1 MTTDMRE
8 FGGKVALIT
17 GTTGIALATARR
29 LAAGGAS
36 IVACG
41 IVEDANAALR
51 AELEQ
56 SGAKA
61 LVLTVDVAERDQVRD
76 AVAAGV
82 GCFGGLDI
90 IVNSAA
96 VHPYGTATTTDFETW
111 NRAMAVNVG
120 SIYLTA
126 HFGIPEMIGRGGG
139 AIVNVSSVQG
149 FACQQDVAAYATT
162 KGAIH
167 TLTRSLALDY
177 ARAGVRVNS
186 VSPGSIRTPIL
197 ERAARAGA
205 GPDVDVEAAFR
216 RFGEAH
222 PLGRIGEPEE
232 VAELIAF
239 LCSSKA
245 SFCTGADYRI
255 DGGLTAGIGVK

>member
-1 MTTDMRE
+1 MSE
-8 FGGKVALIT
+8 FSGKVALIT

-29 LAAGGAS
+29 LASGGAA

-41 IVEDANAALR
+41 IVKEANAALQ
-51 AELEQ
+51 AELVD
-56 SGAKA
+56 A
-61 LVLTVDVAERDQVRD
+61 LVLTADVSVPDQVRD
-76 AVAAGV
+76 AVAAGADR
-82 GCFGGLDI
+82 FGGLDI
-90 IVNSAA
+90 VVNSAA
-96 VHPYGTATTTDFETW
+96 VHPYGTATSTDFETW
-111 NRAMAVNVG
+111 NKAMSVNIG

-126 HFGIPEMIGRGGG
+126 HFGIPEMIKRGGG

-149 FACQQDVAAYATT
+149 FACQQNVAAYATT

-177 ARAGVRVNS
+177 ARSGIRVNS

-197 ERAARAGA
+197 EKAARGENGTDA
-205 GPDVDVEAAFR
+205 DVEAAYK

-222 PLGRIGEPEE
+222 PIGRIGEPEE

-245 SFCTGADYRI
+245 GFCTGADYKI

>member
-1 MTTDMRE
+1 MKD
-8 FGGKVALIT
+8 FNGKVALVT
-17 GTTGIALATARR
+17 GTTGIGLATARR
-29 LAAGGAS
+29 LAAGGGA
-36 IVACG
+36 IIACG
-41 IVEDANAALR
+41 IDRSANAAMR
-51 AELEQ
+51 AELASSEA
-56 SGAKA
+56 GV
-61 LVLTVDVAERDQVRD
+61 LVMDTDVSVSDQVRD

-82 GCFGGLDI
+82 ERFGGLDV

-96 VHPYGTATTTDFETW
+96 VHPYGTATSTDFETW
-111 NRAMAVNVG
+111 NTTMSVNVG

-126 HFGIPEMIGRGGG
+126 HFGIPEMIRRGGG
-139 AIVNVSSVQG
+139 AIVNVASVQG
-149 FACQQDVAAYATT
+149 FACQQNVAAYATT

-167 TLTRSLALDY
+167 TLTRSLALDH
-177 ARAGVRVNS
+177 AAAGIRVNS

-197 ERAARAGA
+197 EKAARGENGSDA
-205 GPDVDVEAAFR
+205 DVEEAYR
-216 RFGEAH
+216 RFGAAH

-245 SFCTGADYRI
+245 GFCTGADYKI

>member
-1 MTTDMRE
+1 MEDFE
-8 FGGKVALIT
+8 GKVALVT
-17 GTTGIALATARR
+17 GTTGIGLATARR
-29 LAAGGAS
+29 LAAGGAA
-36 IVACG
+36 IIACG
-41 IVEDANAALR
+41 IDRAANAAMQ
-51 AELEQ
+51 ADLES
-56 SGAKA
+56 SGAGV
-61 LVLTVDVAERDQVRD
+61 LVIGADVSVPDQVRD

-82 GCFGGLDI
+82 ERFGGLDI

-96 VHPYGTATTTDFETW
+96 VHPYGTAVSTDFETW
-111 NRAMAVNVG
+111 NKAMSVNVG

-126 HFGIPEMIGRGGG
+126 HFGIPEMIRRGGG
-139 AIVNVSSVQG
+139 AIVNVASVQG
-149 FACQQDVAAYATT
+149 HACQQNVAAYATT

-177 ARAGVRVNS
+177 ARSGIRVNS

-197 ERAARAGA
+197 EKAARGENGTDA
-205 GPDVDVEAAFR
+205 DVEVAYK

-222 PLGRIGEPEE
+222 PIGRIGEPEE

-239 LCSSKA
+239 LCSAKA
-245 SFCTGADYRI
+245 GFCTGADYKI

>member
-1 MTTDMRE
+1 MSDFE
-8 FGGKVALIT
+8 NKVALIT

-29 LAAGGAS
+29 LAQGGAA
-36 IVACG
+36 IIGCG
-41 IVEDANAALR
+41 IDRAANAAMQEGLVK
-51 AELEQ
+51 A
-56 SGAKA
+56 GAKA
-61 LVLTVDVAERDQVRD
+61 LVQTVDVSVSDQVRD

-82 GCFGGLDI
+82 ERFGGIDI

-96 VHPYGTATTTDFETW
+96 VHPYGTATTTDWETW
-111 NRAMAVNVG
+111 NRAMTVNVG

-126 HFGIPEMIGRGGG
+126 HFGIPEMVKRGGG
-139 AIVNVSSVQG
+139 AIVNVASVQG
-149 FACQQDVAAYATT
+149 FACQQNVAAYATT

-177 ARAGVRVNS
+177 AAAGIRVNS

-197 ERAARAGA
+197 EKAARGEGGSDA
-205 GPDVDVEAAFR
+205 DVEEAYR
-216 RFGEAH
+216 RFGAAH

-239 LCSSKA
+239 LCSAKA
-245 SFCTGADYRI
+245 GFCTGADYKI

>member
-1 MTTDMRE
+1 MKDFE
-8 FGGKVALIT
+8 GKIALVT
-17 GTTGIALATARR
+17 GTTGIGLATARR
-29 LAAGGAS
+29 LAAGGAA
-36 IVACG
+36 IIACG
-41 IVEDANAALR
+41 IDRSANAAMR
-51 AELEQ
+51 AELE
-56 SGAKA
+56 SSEAGM
-61 LVLTVDVAERDQVRD
+61 LVIDTDVSVSDQVRD

-82 GCFGGLDI
+82 GRFGGLDV

-96 VHPYGTATTTDFETW
+96 VHPYGTATSTDFETW
-111 NRAMAVNVG
+111 NKAMSVNVG

-126 HFGIPEMIGRGGG
+126 HFGIPEMIRRGGG
-139 AIVNVSSVQG
+139 AIVNVASVQG
-149 FACQQDVAAYATT
+149 FACQQNVAAYATT

-177 ARAGVRVNS
+177 AAAGIRVNS

-197 ERAARAGA
+197 EKAARGENGSDA
-205 GPDVDVEAAFR
+205 DVEEAYR
-216 RFGEAH
+216 RFGAAH

-245 SFCTGADYRI
+245 GFCTGADYKI

>member
-1 MTTDMRE
+1 MKDLD
-8 FGGKVALIT
+8 GKVALVT
-17 GTTGIALATARR
+17 GTTGIGLASARR
-29 LAAGGAS
+29 LAAGGAA
-36 IVACG
+36 ILACG
-41 IVEDANAALR
+41 IDESANAAMQGEFDR
-51 AELEQ
+51 
-56 SGAKA
+56 SGAAA
-61 LVLTVDVAERDQVRD
+61 LVMATDVSVPDEVAR
-76 AVAAGV
+76 AIAAGV
-82 GCFGGLDI
+82 ERFGGLDI

-111 NRAMAVNVG
+111 NRTMSVNVG

-126 HFGIPEMIGRGGG
+126 RFGIPEMIKRGGG
-139 AIVNVSSVQG
+139 AIINVASVQG
-149 FACQQDVAAYATT
+149 HACQENVAAYATT

-177 ARAGVRVNS
+177 ARQGIRVNS

-197 ERAARAGA
+197 ERAARGDNGTDA
-205 GPDVDVEAAFR
+205 DVEAAYK

-222 PLGRIGEPEE
+222 PIGRIGEPEE

>member
-1 MTTDMRE
+1 MKD
-8 FGGKVALIT
+8 FDGKIALVT
-17 GTTGIALATARR
+17 GTTGIGLATARR
-29 LAAGGAS
+29 LAAGGAV
-36 IVACG
+36 IIACG
-41 IVEDANAALR
+41 IDRAANAAMS
-51 AELEQ
+51 AELDS
-56 SGAKA
+56 SGAGA
-61 LVLTVDVAERDQVRD
+61 LVMAVDVSAPDQVRD

-82 GCFGGLDI
+82 ERFGGLDI

-96 VHPYGTATTTDFETW
+96 VHPYGTATSTDFDTW
-111 NRAMAVNVG
+111 NQAMSVNVG

-126 HFGIPEMIGRGGG
+126 HFGIPEMIKRGGG
-139 AIVNVSSVQG
+139 AIVNVASVQG
-149 FACQQDVAAYATT
+149 FACQQNVAAYATT

-177 ARAGVRVNS
+177 ARSGIRVNS
-186 VSPGSIRTPIL
+186 VSPGSIRSPIL
-197 ERAARAGA
+197 EKAARGEDGTDA
-205 GPDVDVEAAFR
+205 DVEAAYR

-222 PLGRIGEPEE
+222 PIGRIGEPEE

-245 SFCTGADYRI
+245 GFCTGADYKI

>member
-51 AELEQ
+51 AELER
-56 SGAKA
+56 GGVKA

-120 SIYLTA
+120 SIYLT
-126 HFGIPEMIGRGGG
+126 

>member
-1 MTTDMRE
+1 MKDFE
-8 FGGKVALIT
+8 GKVALVT
-17 GTTGIALATARR
+17 GTTGIGLATARR
-29 LAAGGAS
+29 LAAGGAA

-41 IVEDANAALR
+41 IDRSANAAMR
-51 AELEQ
+51 AELGS
-56 SGAKA
+56 SGAGT
-61 LVLTVDVAERDQVRD
+61 LVLDTDVSVQGQVRD

-82 GCFGGLDI
+82 ERFGGLDV

-96 VHPYGTATTTDFETW
+96 VHPYGTATTTDWETW
-111 NRAMAVNVG
+111 NKAMTVNVG

-126 HFGIPEMIGRGGG
+126 HFGIPEMIKRGGG
-139 AIVNVSSVQG
+139 AIVNVASVQG
-149 FACQQDVAAYATT
+149 FACQQNVAAYATT
-162 KGAIH
+162 KGAIQ

-177 ARAGVRVNS
+177 AAAGIRVNS

-197 ERAARAGA
+197 EKAARGENGSDA
-205 GPDVDVEAAFR
+205 DVEEAYR
-216 RFGEAH
+216 RFGAAH

-245 SFCTGADYRI
+245 GFCTGADYKI

>member
-1 MTTDMRE
+1 MKDFE
-8 FGGKVALIT
+8 GKVAMVT
-17 GTTGIALATARR
+17 GTTGIGLATARR

-36 IVACG
+36 IIACG
-41 IVEDANAALR
+41 IDRAANAAMR
-51 AELEQ
+51 AELE
-56 SGAKA
+56 GAGPGV
-61 LVLTVDVAERDQVRD
+61 LVMDTDISVEHQVRD

-82 GCFGGLDI
+82 AHFGGLDV

-96 VHPYGTATTTDFETW
+96 VHPYGTATTTDWETW
-111 NRAMAVNVG
+111 NRAMTVNVG
-120 SIYLTA
+120 SIHLTA
-126 HFGIPEMIGRGGG
+126 HFGIPEMIKRGGG
-139 AIVNVSSVQG
+139 AIVNVASVQG
-149 FACQQDVAAYATT
+149 FACQQNVAAYATT

-177 ARAGVRVNS
+177 AAAGIRVNS

-197 ERAARAGA
+197 EKAARGDNGSDA
-205 GPDVDVEAAFR
+205 DVEEAYR
-216 RFGEAH
+216 RFGAAH

-245 SFCTGADYRI
+245 GFCTGADYKI
-255 DGGLTAGIGVK
+255 DGGLTAGLGVK

>member
-1 MTTDMRE
+1 MSDFE
-8 FGGKVALIT
+8 NKVALIT

-29 LAAGGAS
+29 LAQGGAA
-36 IVACG
+36 IIGCG
-41 IVEDANAALR
+41 IDRAANAAMQEGLVK
-51 AELEQ
+51 A
-56 SGAKA
+56 GAKA
-61 LVLTVDVAERDQVRD
+61 LVQTVDVSVSDQVRD

-82 GCFGGLDI
+82 ERFGGIDI

-96 VHPYGTATTTDFETW
+96 VHPYGTATTTDWETW
-111 NRAMAVNVG
+111 NRAMTVNVG

-126 HFGIPEMIGRGGG
+126 HLGIPEMIKRGGG
-139 AIVNVSSVQG
+139 AIVNVASVQG
-149 FACQQDVAAYATT
+149 FACQQNVAAYATT

-177 ARAGVRVNS
+177 AAAGIRVNS

-197 ERAARAGA
+197 EKAARGEGGSDA
-205 GPDVDVEAAFR
+205 DVEEAYR
-216 RFGEAH
+216 RFGAAH

-239 LCSSKA
+239 LCSAKA
-245 SFCTGADYRI
+245 GFCTGADYKI

>member
-1 MTTDMRE
+1 MSE
-8 FGGKVALIT
+8 FAGKVALIT

-29 LAAGGAS
+29 LAEGGTA

-41 IVEDANAALR
+41 IVEEANAALQ
-51 AELEQ
+51 AELDR
-56 SGAKA
+56 SGADA
-61 LVLTVDVAERDQVRD
+61 LVLTADVSVPDKVRD

-82 GCFGGLDI
+82 DRFGGLDI

-111 NRAMAVNVG
+111 NKAMSVNVG

-126 HFGIPEMIGRGGG
+126 HFGIPEMIKRGGG

-177 ARAGVRVNS
+177 ARSGIRVNS

-197 ERAARAGA
+197 EKAARGDNGTDA
-205 GPDVDVEAAFR
+205 DVEAAYK

-222 PLGRIGEPEE
+222 PIGRIGEPEE

-245 SFCTGADYRI
+245 GFCTGADYKI

>member
-1 MTTDMRE
+1 E
-8 FGGKVALIT
+8 LGSSGAEALI
-17 GTTGIALATARR
+17 
-29 LAAGGAS
+29 
-36 IVACG
+36 
-41 IVEDANAALR
+41 
-51 AELEQ
+51 
-56 SGAKA
+56 
-61 LVLTVDVAERDQVRD
+61 VDVDVSVPDQVRD

-82 GCFGGLDI
+82 ERFGGLDI

-96 VHPYGTATTTDFETW
+96 VHPYGTAVSTDFDIW
-111 NRAMAVNVG
+111 NLTMSVNVG

-126 HFGIPEMIGRGGG
+126 HFGIPEMIRRGGG
-139 AIVNVSSVQG
+139 AIVNVASVQG
-149 FACQQDVAAYATT
+149 FACQQNVAAYATT

-167 TLTRSLALDY
+167 TLTRALALDH
-177 ARAGVRVNS
+177 ARSGIRVNS

-197 ERAARAGA
+197 EKAARGENGTDA
-205 GPDVDVEAAFR
+205 DVEAAYR

-222 PLGRIGEPEE
+222 PIGRIGEPEE

-245 SFCTGADYRI
+245 GFCTGADYRI

>member
-1 MTTDMRE
+1 MTDFE
-8 FGGKVALIT
+8 GKVALVT

-29 LAAGGAS
+29 LASGGAAV
-36 IVACG
+36 VACG
-41 IVEDANAALR
+41 IDRTANTAMRKGFDEAGHRSLVIDADVS
-51 AELEQ
+51 LE
-56 SGAKA
+56 A
-61 LVLTVDVAERDQVRD
+61 DVRD
-76 AVAAGV
+76 AVAEAV
-82 GCFGGLDI
+82 RRFGGLDI

-96 VHPYGTATTTDFETW
+96 VHPYGTATSTDFETW

-126 HFGIPEMIGRGGG
+126 HFGIPEMIKRGGG
-139 AIVNVSSVQG
+139 AIVSVSSVQG
-149 FACQQDVAAYATT
+149 FSSQQNVAAYATT

-167 TLTRSLALDY
+167 TLTRAMALDH
-177 ARAGVRVNS
+177 ARSGVRVNS

-197 ERAARAGA
+197 EKAARGENGTDA
-205 GPDVDVEAAFR
+205 DVEAAYQ

-222 PLGRIGEPEE
+222 PIGRIGEPEE

-245 SFCTGADYRI
+245 GFCTGADYRI
-255 DGGLTAGIGVK
+255 DGGLSAALGVK

>member
-1 MTTDMRE
+1 MKD
-8 FGGKVALIT
+8 FDGKVALVT
-17 GTTGIALATARR
+17 GTTGIGLASARR
-29 LAAGGAS
+29 LAAGGAAV
-36 IVACG
+36 IACG
-41 IVEDANAALR
+41 IDRAANAAIR
-51 AELEQ
+51 VELE
-56 SGAKA
+56 SSKAGA
-61 LVLTVDVAERDQVRD
+61 LVIDADVSVPDQVRD

-82 GCFGGLDI
+82 ERFGGLDV

-96 VHPYGTATTTDFETW
+96 VHPYGTAVSTDFETW
-111 NRAMAVNVG
+111 NKAMSVNIG

-126 HFGIPEMIGRGGG
+126 HFGIPQMIKRGGG
-139 AIVNVSSVQG
+139 ANVNVASVQG
-149 FACQQDVAAYATT
+149 FACQQNVAAYATT

-177 ARAGVRVNS
+177 AAAGIRVNS

-197 ERAARAGA
+197 EKAARGEGGSDA
-205 GPDVDVEAAFR
+205 DVEEAYR
-216 RFGEAH
+216 RFGAAH

-245 SFCTGADYRI
+245 GFCTGADYKI

>member
-1 MTTDMRE
+1 MKD
-8 FGGKVALIT
+8 FDGKVALVT
-17 GTTGIALATARR
+17 GTTGIGLASARR
-29 LAAGGAS
+29 LAAGGAA
-36 IVACG
+36 IVALG
-41 IVEDANAALR
+41 IDESANAAMQDEFDR
-51 AELEQ
+51 N
-56 SGAKA
+56 GAAA
-61 LVLTVDVAERDQVRD
+61 LVATVDVAVPDQV
-76 AVAAGV
+76 AQAIAAGV
-82 GCFGGLDI
+82 GRFGGLDV

-96 VHPYGTATTTDFETW
+96 VHPYGTATSTDFETW
-111 NRAMAVNVG
+111 NRAMSVNVG

-126 HFGIPEMIGRGGG
+126 HYGIPEMIRRGGG
-139 AIVNVSSVQG
+139 AIVNVASVQG
-149 FACQQDVAAYATT
+149 HACQQNVAAYATT

-177 ARAGVRVNS
+177 ARQGIRVNS

-197 ERAARAGA
+197 ERAARGDDPNA
-205 GPDVDVEAAFR
+205 DIEAAFK

-255 DGGLTAGIGVK
+255 DGGLLAGIGVG

>member
-1 MTTDMRE
+1 MKD
-8 FGGKVALIT
+8 FDGKIALVT
-17 GTTGIALATARR
+17 GTTGIGLASARR
-29 LAAGGAS
+29 LAAGGAA
-36 IVACG
+36 IIACG
-41 IVEDANAALR
+41 IDGNANAAMQR
-51 AELEQ
+51 ELDG

-61 LVLTVDVAERDQVRD
+61 LVVTTDVSVPDQVAR
-76 AVAAGV
+76 AIAAGV
-82 GCFGGLDI
+82 ARFGGLDV

-96 VHPYGTATTTDFETW
+96 VHPYGTATSTDFETW
-111 NRAMAVNVG
+111 NRAMSVNVG
-120 SIYLTA
+120 SIFLTA
-126 HFGIPEMIGRGGG
+126 RFGIPEMIKRGGG
-139 AIVNVSSVQG
+139 AIVNLASVQG
-149 FACQQDVAAYATT
+149 HACQQNVAAYATT

-177 ARAGVRVNS
+177 ARQGIRVNS

-197 ERAARAGA
+197 EKAARGDSGSDA
-205 GPDVDVEAAFR
+205 DIEAAFR

-245 SFCTGADYRI
+245 GFCTGADYKI
-255 DGGLTAGIGVK
+255 DGGLTAGLGVR

>member
-1 MTTDMRE
+1 MSE

-29 LAAGGAS
+29 LASGGAA

-41 IVEDANAALR
+41 IVEEANAALQ
-51 AELEQ
+51 AELDG
-56 SGAKA
+56 SGARA
-61 LVLTVDVAERDQVRD
+61 LVLTIDVSVPEQVRH
-76 AVAAGV
+76 AVAAGAAQ
-82 GCFGGLDI
+82 FGGLDI

-96 VHPYGTATTTDFETW
+96 VHPYGTATSTDFETW
-111 NRAMAVNVG
+111 NRAMSVNVG

-126 HFGIPEMIGRGGG
+126 HFGIPEMIKRGGG

-149 FACQQDVAAYATT
+149 FACQQNVAAYAST

-177 ARAGVRVNS
+177 ARSGIRVNS

-197 ERAARAGA
+197 EKAARGENGTDA
-205 GPDVDVEAAFR
+205 DVEAAYK

-222 PLGRIGEPEE
+222 PIGRIGEPEE

-245 SFCTGADYRI
+245 GFCTGADYKI

>member
-1 MTTDMRE
+1 MKDFER
-8 FGGKVALIT
+8 KVALVT
-17 GTTGIALATARR
+17 GTTGIGLASARR
-29 LAAGGAS
+29 LAAGGAA
-36 IVACG
+36 IIACG
-41 IVEDANAALR
+41 IDRAANASLK
-51 AELEQ
+51 AELE
-56 SGAKA
+56 SSRAGA
-61 LVLTVDVAERDQVRD
+61 LVIGADVSVPEQVRD

-82 GCFGGLDI
+82 ERFGGLDV

-96 VHPYGTATTTDFETW
+96 VHPYGTAVSTDFETW
-111 NRAMAVNVG
+111 NKAMSVNVG

-126 HFGIPEMIGRGGG
+126 HFGIPEMIKRGGG
-139 AIVNVSSVQG
+139 AIVNVASVQG
-149 FACQQDVAAYATT
+149 HACQQNVAAYATT

-177 ARAGVRVNS
+177 ARSGIRVNS

-197 ERAARAGA
+197 EKAARGQNGTDA
-205 GPDVDVEAAFR
+205 DVEAAYK

-222 PLGRIGEPEE
+222 PIGRIGEPEE

-239 LCSSKA
+239 LCSAKA
-245 SFCTGADYRI
+245 GFCTGADYRI